1 MNKSIFEMIID
12 GDIPS
17 LKVYEDDNFIAFL
30 DIQPKQKG
38 HTLLVPKVKAE
49 NIINDSEFVKANIL
63 TKAEELSKLLMSKL
77 NASGIKM
84 VMNNGASAGQVV
96 FHTHLHLIP
105 YYDTEVEAVNN
116 EEVLGEIL
124 N

>member
-1 MNKSIFEMIID
+1 MSKSIFEMIID

-17 LKVYEDDNFIAFL
+17 LKVYEDENFIAFL

-49 NIINDSEFVKANIL
+49 NIINDSDFVKANIL
-63 TKAEELSKLLMSKL
+63 SKAEELSKLLMEKL
-77 NASGIKM
+77 NATGIKM

-105 YYDTEVEAVNN
+105 YYDNEVEVLNN